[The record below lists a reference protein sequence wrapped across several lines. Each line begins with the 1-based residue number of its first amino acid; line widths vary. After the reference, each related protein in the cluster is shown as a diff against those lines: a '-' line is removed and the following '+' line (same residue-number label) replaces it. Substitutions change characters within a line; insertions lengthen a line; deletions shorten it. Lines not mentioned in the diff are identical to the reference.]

1 MRPVLLACLSVLLL
15 FSVGASALTPP
26 GDNAK
31 KWRQI
36 DALLKKDQ
44 TTSAAKLVE
53 EIYQQA
59 RRRQDTPEYLR
70 ALLYKL
76 RILDEKEEDA
86 DIKAIR
92 LLEKDLRTAQFP
104 ARPILHSLL
113 AQLYATYYRQHRYQ
127 LYDRTPGAAP
137 ATDSL
142 ATWDAARLG
151 SAVIGHY
158 RASLAD
164 EAQRQQQLPLARL
177 GYAVRGGDAE
187 GRRLRPTLY
196 DLLAHRALDGLGDDE
211 FYLTKPA
218 QQFEVK
224 NPALLGPAADFA
236 RLPLSAPAADSLNGQ
251 FSALKVWQQLTQ
263 FRLADPNNPA
273 ALADA
278 DRLRL
283 RFVWQ
288 HATFADKDS
297 LYRAA
302 LLRAAETYKALP
314 ISAEFLFAAAEN
326 WEGNQPARALELARA
341 AEARFPK
348 SRGARLAG
356 ALRQRIERQELS
368 FTTEEVVLP
377 GQPWLLR
384 IEQRNVGQAYA
395 RAYRLRTA
403 RAVRQTI
410 GSAAATTF
418 AQEYAPA
425 LAAAPAATWPLPLPG
440 PQDYKAHSVEQAG
453 PALPVGR
460 YLVVVSTTADN
471 PTQERPGVTTAYAE
485 LSVSELSQVR
495 RADPA
500 GVRLLVLHRQSGQ
513 PLAGIGAQAFNQQY
527 DQKTRQQ
534 LTTLGPVVP
543 TGADGVALLSISP
556 ENDRNGQI
564 RAVLLTRGA
573 DSLLVRA
580 YFGGRR
586 YDNQRADE
594 PEKKTFLFTDRAIY
608 RPGQTL
614 YFKGISAETRA
625 GKSRLLT
632 QKAVSVRLQD
642 VNNQTVQTLNFTTS
656 DFGSFHGSLV
666 LPAGLLNGEMR
677 LETDDG
683 SVGFSVEDYK
693 RPTFQ
698 VTFAPLTGTPA
709 LGQTVT
715 ARGTATAYAGPAID
729 GAAVQYRVV
738 RRTVWPL
745 YRPYFG
751 GRRGGYLPP
760 DPNDRA
766 EVEITNG
773 TAQTDAAG
781 HFAIA
786 FTAQADT
793 TGAGRRGRP
802 GYVFTITADV
812 TDAAGETH
820 SGAQTVTLGTD
831 ALTLRF
837 AGLPELLNR
846 AALPNLQLFS
856 TNAAGE
862 PAPARGQLRLYRLT
876 PPARALRPRPWEQPD
891 TTALSQAA
899 FQAKFP
905 LDPYGDEAD
914 AATWPRALVLT
925 QEFNT
930 APGPTLNLREPLARQ
945 APGRYLLTA
954 TAPNGA
960 GNPPATAEQFFTLFD
975 PAAATLPYPTPDWFV
990 PLADSVAPGQAAEF
1004 LLGSSEAGARVLL
1017 EVEAQGQL
1025 LHHEWLTL
1033 AAGEQRRV
1041 AVPVPAALG
1050 ETTLYAHA
1058 TQVRDNR
1065 LYRHDATVQV
1075 APPPAPLAL
1084 SIATFRDKLQPGQ
1097 QETWRVTIR
1106 QANGQPA
1113 AAELLA
1119 TMYDQSLDVFR
1130 EHSFD
1135 PLKFRQPYFPPT
1147 LRWDGEFGRESSRGL
1162 LVQRRSVSVE
1172 GETEIKYP
1180 YLNKWGYRED
1190 YPERMMEPMR
1200 EVIDAPMVS
1209 GTTVIGA
1216 KRRMSMAAP
1225 KRMTDDRQQLNEV
1238 VVVGYGTQQRSEL
1251 TGSVSEVTTQEGRA
1265 VDLSKIPTR
1274 SDFRETALWAPA
1286 LRTNAQGETVLEF
1299 QMPEAVTRWEL
1310 MMRAHDQQ
1318 LRSGALARQLVTQKQ
1333 LQITANAPRFFR
1345 QGDQLTLSAKVSNL
1359 AGQPLRGTAQLFLLD
1374 ARTQQP
1380 LPALLASPAQQPFN
1394 LAANASAAVSWQLT
1408 LPETPAGQV
1417 PLEAITYRVVASA
1430 QLPVARGEL
1439 PAKEKRKQRKEN
1451 KRATGNSQL
1460 ATVEDGEENT
1470 VPVLPNRVLITES
1483 LPLPIVG
1490 PSTKTFELTKLLRTT
1505 SPTRRNYALT
1515 LEMTQNPVWYAVQ
1528 ALPYLTEYPYECAEQ
1543 VFSRLYANLLAANIL
1558 RQNSRLRPVLAEWQR
1573 AAQSGDQKALAS
1585 KLEQNQELK
1594 NLLLQET
1601 PWVRDAQSDTE
1612 RLRRLAGLFDETRLR
1627 TETAAALAKLAQ
1639 MQLPDGAFPLV
1650 RPDARRPLHHPA
1662 HRGRLRQAAPTQRLR
1677 RDPGRPGPAAAEPGA
1692 GLLGMGSCSGIMTS
1706 CASKKA

>member
-15 FSVGASALTPP
+15 FSVGASAPTPP
-26 GDNAK
+26 GDNAR

-44 TTSAAKLVE
+44 TSSAAKLVE

-76 RILDEKEEDA
+76 RILDEKEENA
-86 DIKAIR
+86 DEKAIR
-92 LLEKDLRTAQFP
+92 LLEKDLQTAQFP

-113 AQLYATYYRQHRYQ
+113 AQLYATYYQQHRYQ

-137 ATDSL
+137 TTDSL

-164 EAQRQQQLPLARL
+164 EPRRQQQLPLARL

-187 GRRLRPTLY
+187 GRQLRPTLY
-196 DLLAHRALDGLGDDE
+196 DLLAHRALDGLGNDE
-211 FYLTKPA
+211 FYVTKPA
-218 QQFEVK
+218 QRFEAT
-224 NPALLGPAADFA
+224 NPALLAPAADFA
-236 RLPLSAPAADSLNGQ
+236 RLPLSAPPADSLNGQ
-251 FSALKVWQQLTQ
+251 LSALNVWQQLTQ
-263 FRLADPNNPA
+263 FRLADPQNPA

-288 HATFADKDS
+288 HAAFADKDS

-314 ISAEFLFAAAEN
+314 ISAEFLLAAAEN
-326 WEGNQPARALELARA
+326 WEYSQPARALELARE
-341 AEARFPK
+341 AEARLPK

-368 FTTEEVVLP
+368 FTTGEVVLP

-384 IEQRNVGQAYA
+384 VEQRNVGQAYA

-410 GSAAATTF
+410 GSEAATTF
-418 AQEYAPA
+418 VQEYAPA

-440 PQDYKAHSVEQAG
+440 PRDYKAHSVEQAG

-471 PTQERPGVTTAYAE
+471 PTKERPGVTTAYSE

-495 RADPA
+495 HADPA
-500 GVRLLVLHRQSGQ
+500 GLRLLVLHRQSGQ
-513 PLAGIGAQAFNQQY
+513 PLAEVGAQAFNQHY
-527 DQKTRQQ
+527 DQKTRRQI
-534 LTTLGPVVP
+534 TTPGPVVP
-543 TGADGVALLSISP
+543 TGADGTALLPVSP

-586 YDNQRADE
+586 YDNQRGDE
-594 PEKKTFLFTDRAIY
+594 PQQRTFLFTDRAIY

-632 QKAVSVRLQD
+632 QKAVSVRLRD

-666 LPAGLLNGEMR
+666 LPVGLLNGEMR

-683 SVGFSVEDYK
+683 SVAFSVEDYK

-709 LGQTVT
+709 LNQTVT

-729 GAAVQYRVV
+729 GATVQYRVV

-760 DPNDRA
+760 DPTDRA

-781 HFAIA
+781 HFTVA

-793 TGAGRRGRP
+793 TDQNRRGRP
-802 GYVFTITADV
+802 GYVFTVTADV

-820 SGAQTVTLGTD
+820 SGEQTVTLGTD

-837 AGLPELLNR
+837 AGVPALLNR
-846 AALPNLQLFS
+846 AAPPNLQLFS

-876 PPARALRPRPWEQPD
+876 PPARALRPRPWETPD
-891 TTALSQAA
+891 TTALSRVA
-899 FQAKFP
+899 FKAKFP

-914 AATWPRALVLT
+914 AATWPRTLVLT
-925 QEFNT
+925 QDFDT
-930 APGPTLNLREPLARQ
+930 APSPALNLREPLAQQ

-960 GNPPATAEQFFTLFD
+960 GNPPATAEQLFTLFD

-990 PLADSVAPGQAAEF
+990 LLADSAAPGQAVEF

-1050 ETTLYAHA
+1050 ETRLFAHA
-1058 TQVRDNR
+1058 TQVSDNR

-1119 TMYDQSLDVFR
+1119 TLYDQSLDVFR
-1130 EHSFD
+1130 VHRLEALDFSESYYQAVFDWQGNFGTEQSRFLSTSHS
-1135 PLKFRQPYFPPT
+1135 PET
-1147 LRWDGEFGRESSRGL
+1147 
-1162 LVQRRSVSVE
+1162 VSA
-1172 GETEIKYP
+1172 IAYP
-1180 YLNKWGYRED
+1180 YLNKWG
-1190 YPERMMEPMR
+1190 
-1200 EVIDAPMVS
+1200 
-1209 GTTVIGA
+1209 IG
-1216 KRRMSMAAP
+1216 
-1225 KRMTDDRQQLNEV
+1225 RQQLNEV
-1238 VVVGYGTQQRSEL
+1238 VVVGYGTQRSDL
-1251 TGSVSEVTTQEGRA
+1251 TGNVSKIRIRGAVSQVLSTSQGIAADVAAHPEKLNEMVTVGYGTPRQSA
-1265 VDLSKIPTR
+1265 PDLSLVPTR
-1274 SDFRETALWAPA
+1274 TDFRETALWAPA
-1286 LRTNAQGETVLEF
+1286 LRTNDQGETVLEF
-1299 QMPEAVTRWEL
+1299 QMPEAVTRWQLL
-1310 MMRAHDQQ
+1310 MLAHDQQ
-1318 LRSGALARQLVTQKQ
+1318 LRTGALARQLVTQKK

-1380 LPALLASPAQQPFN
+1380 LPALLTSPAQQPFN

-1408 LPETPAGQV
+1408 LPETP
-1417 PLEAITYRVVASA
+1417 P
-1430 QLPVARGEL
+1430 AR
-1439 PAKEKRKQRKEN
+1439 
-1451 KRATGNSQL
+1451 
-1460 ATVEDGEENT
+1460 
-1470 VPVLPNRVLITES
+1470 
-1483 LPLPIVG
+1483 
-1490 PSTKTFELTKLLRTT
+1490 
-1505 SPTRRNYALT
+1505 
-1515 LEMTQNPVWYAVQ
+1515 
-1528 ALPYLTEYPYECAEQ
+1528 C
-1543 VFSRLYANLLAANIL
+1543 
-1558 RQNSRLRPVLAEWQR
+1558 
-1573 AAQSGDQKALAS
+1573 
-1585 KLEQNQELK
+1585 
-1594 NLLLQET
+1594 
-1601 PWVRDAQSDTE
+1601 PW
-1612 RLRRLAGLFDETRLR
+1612 
-1627 TETAAALAKLAQ
+1627 K
-1639 MQLPDGAFPLV
+1639 P
-1650 RPDARRPLHHPA
+1650 
-1662 HRGRLRQAAPTQRLR
+1662 
-1677 RDPGRPGPAAAEPGA
+1677 
-1692 GLLGMGSCSGIMTS
+1692 
-1706 CASKKA
+1706 